1 MYSSTT
7 GITKNINELQSDI
20 LAEKLSNNPYLKY
33 HVLVE
38 KNNKLSTTSQT
49 IIGAVNELLRRNQSV
64 SDTNKAALVELY
76 NVLGHVGVHPELVSR
91 VLSQAP
97 SLIELVLDIL
107 ERVNSFEGTRIRSQK
122 DSFSVGESTQQLF
135 SLSHKPIEGSVT
147 INVNGITYY
156 DGFRVDYNSSLLLW
170 LFDEIHGGFDI
181 KDSEVNIEYTYDS
194 SKEQE
199 DNNNG

>member
-1 MYSSTT
+1 MYSSTAE
-7 GITKNINELQSDI
+7 ITKNINELQSDI
-20 LAEKLSNNPYLKY
+20 LAEKLSNNPHLKY

-38 KNNKLSTTSQT
+38 KNNKLGTTSQT
-49 IIGAVNELLRRNQSV
+49 VIGAINELLRKNQSV

-97 SLIELVLDIL
+97 SLIELVLDIF

-181 KDSEVNIEYTYDS
+181 RDSEVNIEYTYDS

>member
-1 MYSSTT
+1 MYSSST

-49 IIGAVNELLRRNQSV
+49 IIGAVNELLRRNQSI

-107 ERVNSFEGTRIRSQK
+107 DRVNSADGTRIIVQK
-122 DSFSVGESTQQLF
+122 DSFSVKEMTQHLF
-135 SLSHKPIEGSVT
+135 SLSHRPTEGSIT
-147 INVNGITYY
+147 ININGITYY
-156 DGFRVDYNSSLLLW
+156 DGFRVDYDNLLLWW
-170 LFDEIHGGFDI
+170 LFDEDHDGFDI

-194 SKEQE
+194 SREQE
-199 DNNNG
+199 ASNNG

>member
-1 MYSSTT
+1 MYSSTAE
-7 GITKNINELQSDI
+7 ITKNINELQSDI
-20 LAEKLSNNPYLKY
+20 LAEKLSNNPHLKY

-38 KNNKLSTTSQT
+38 KNNKLGTTSQT
-49 IIGAVNELLRRNQSV
+49 IIGAINELLRRNQSV
-64 SDTNKAALVELY
+64 SDTNRAALVELY

-156 DGFRVDYNSSLLLW
+156 DGFRVDYNSLLLLW

-181 KDSEVNIEYTYDS
+181 RDSEVNIEYTYDS